1 MAGVPVGR
9 EDSTMARPIQI
20 SVLGAGSWGTVVASL
35 AAANASTLLW
45 ARRADTADE
54 INREHRNGKYLRD
67 LPLHPALRAT
77 ASLEEAASSCDVL
90 VVGVPSHGVRATLQ
104 AASPH
109 LRPWVPVVSLV
120 KGLEQGTH
128 LRMTE
133 VIAQELPGHPAGLL
147 AGPNIAREILQG
159 MAAAAVIA
167 MPDTHVSRALQPL
180 FSSRWFRV
188 YTNEDVVGC
197 ELGGPMKNV
206 IAIAAGMAEGF
217 GVGVNTRA
225 TVITRGLAEL
235 TRFGVAFGGRP
246 ETFAGLTGLGD
257 LMATCMSPL
266 SRNRQVGEA
275 LAKGRTTAEIVASM
289 NMVAEGIKT
298 SAVVMELAAQ
308 RALEMPIAAEVDAV
322 IRGLRTAERA
332 FRGLRRVTPGSE
344 SDAVA

>member
-1 MAGVPVGR
+1 
-9 EDSTMARPIQI
+9 MARPIQI
-20 SVLGAGSWGTVVASL
+20 SVLGAGSWGTTVASL
-35 AAANASTLLW
+35 AAANASTLIW
-45 ARRADTADE
+45 ARDARTADE
-54 INREHRNGKYLRD
+54 INREHRNHKYLGD

-77 ASLEEAASSCDVL
+77 DSLEEAASTCDVL
-90 VVGVPSHGVRATLQ
+90 VLGVPSHGLRATVQ
-104 AASPH
+104 AASRFV
-109 LRPWVPVVSLV
+109 RPWVPVVSLV
-120 KGLEQGTH
+120 KGLEQKTH
-128 LRMTE
+128 LRMTQ
-133 VIAQELPGHPAGLL
+133 VIDQELPGHPAGLL

-167 MPDTHVSRALQPL
+167 MPDPHVSRALQPL

-188 YTNEDVVGC
+188 YKNDDVVGC
-197 ELGGPMKNV
+197 ELGGPLKNV
-206 IAIAAGMAEGF
+206 VAIAAGMAEGF

-266 SRNRQVGEA
+266 SRNRQVGEQ

-289 NMVAEGIKT
+289 NMVAEGIKA
-298 SAVVMELAAQ
+298 SAVVVELAAQ
-308 RALEMPIAAEVDAV
+308 RGLEMPIAREVDAV
-322 IRGLRTAERA
+322 IRGERTAEMA